1 MHVAYC
7 FVHTQTMFRLRCH
20 WGNIHHCVGGIHF
33 EPLKTRLQLASM
45 RLFKPSNSL
54 KQLIG
59 IDLIQDMSPSAI
71 QKANTVIFLQVPIFL
86 MKLPR
91 KHWNGSCWFHIG
103 RIPNLLCGTYICSP
117 TLYGCGGYWVRSIPN
132 SSKVFIWDSFS
143 NFLIMDISARL
154 LNHAKK

>member
-86 MKLPR
+86 MKLQG
-91 KHWNGSCWFHIG
+91 NIEMAVVGFILAEYQTYCAEHIYVHPLFMAVVAIESEAFP
-103 RIPNLLCGTYICSP
+103 IPQKC
-117 TLYGCGGYWVRSIPN
+117 LYGIHFPT
-132 SSKVFIWDSFS
+132 SSSWI
-143 NFLIMDISARL
+143 
-154 LNHAKK
+154 